1 MSPGKPKGRKNNNSP
16 DGLQQLDIT
25 GASPAD
31 NNFPVVA
38 LGASAGGLEAFTQFL
53 TALTHESGIAYVL
66 VQHLESKKRQTQFG
80 LHELKGQSSPAHT
93 PTPHPP

>member
-66 VQHLESKKRQTQFG
+66 IQHLDPSHPSSLVDLLDGNRDLRRRG
-80 LHELKGQSSPAHT
+80 LHFFGVL
-93 PTPHPP
+93 